1 MKITGTTTDKVTL
14 EELGRRLA
22 RTRLERNLTQAELAA
37 EAGVSK
43 PTLERLEAGETTAL
57 STFLRII
64 RALGLLDALDRLV
77 PEPTPSPIERLK
89 LEGKKRRRASGSRGS
104 GQSVE
109 TVKPWTWGDEHGTG
123 TP

>member
-1 MKITGTTTDKVTL
+1 MRITATTTDKATL

-37 EAGVSK
+37 QAGVSK

-64 RALGLLDALDRLV
+64 RALGLLDGLDRLV

-109 TVKPWTWGDEHGTG
+109 TAKPWNWGDEQGTG
-123 TP
+123 AP